1 MSSKSKKPFR
11 ETGVGRFL
19 IEKAPSILGVVGDA
33 ILPGNVISE
42 LINGNQ
48 ELSDNDKAIALE
60 KLRLERAEIDGV
72 TRRWVAD
79 SGSQSWLAR
88 NVRPLTLA
96 TLVLA
101 YVGGWFMGLPTEDT
115 ASLLTWVLCGYFGA
129 RTADKIGVKIPGK
142 NG

>member
-1 MSSKSKKPFR
+1 MSSKSKKPFK

-19 IEKAPSILGVVGDA
+19 IEKAPSILGMVGDA

-48 ELSDNDKAIALE
+48 ELSENDKSIALE
-60 KLRLERAEIDGV
+60 KLRVERAEIDGV

-88 NVRPLTLA
+88 NVRPLTL
-96 TLVLA
+96 TVLVLA
-101 YVGGWFMGLPTEDT
+101 YVGGWYMGLPTEDT

>member
-1 MSSKSKKPFR
+1 MSSKGKKPFK

-19 IEKAPSILGVVGDA
+19 IEKAPSILGMVGDA

-48 ELSDNDKAIALE
+48 ELSENDKSIALE
-60 KLRLERAEIDGV
+60 KLRLERDEIDGV

-88 NVRPLTLA
+88 NIRPLTLA
-96 TLVLA
+96 VLVLA
-101 YVGGWFMGLPTEDT
+101 YVGGWFMGLDTEDT
-115 ASLLTWVLCGYFGA
+115 ASLVTWVLCGYFGA
-129 RTADKIGVKIPGK
+129 RTADKIGVKFPGK
-142 NG
+142 

>member
-1 MSSKSKKPFR
+1 MSKEKKPFK

-19 IEKAPSILGVVGDA
+19 IEKAPSILGIVGDA

-42 LINGNQ
+42 LISGNN
-48 ELSDNDKAIALE
+48 ELSEGDKRIALE

-88 NVRPLTLA
+88 NVRPLTLVV
-96 TLVLA
+96 LVLA
-101 YVGGWFMGLPTEDT
+101 YVGGWYMGLDTSDT
-115 ASLLTWVLCGYFGA
+115 ASLLT
-129 RTADKIGVKIPGK
+129 
-142 NG
+142 

>member
-1 MSSKSKKPFR
+1 MSKEKKPFK

-19 IEKAPSILGVVGDA
+19 IEKAPSILGIVGDA

-42 LINGNQ
+42 LISGNN
-48 ELSDNDKAIALE
+48 ELSEGDKRIALE

-79 SGSQSWLAR
+79 SSSQSWLAR
-88 NVRPLTLA
+88 NVRPMTLVV
-96 TLVLA
+96 LVLA
-101 YVGGWFMGLPTEDT
+101 YVGGWYMRLDTSDT

-129 RTADKIGVKIPGK
+129 RTADKIGVKLPGK
-142 NG
+142 

>member
-1 MSSKSKKPFR
+1 MSKEKKPFK

-19 IEKAPSILGVVGDA
+19 IEKAPSILGIVGDA

-42 LINGNQ
+42 LISGNN
-48 ELSDNDKAIALE
+48 ELTEGDKKIALE

-79 SGSQSWLAR
+79 SSSQSWLAR
-88 NVRPLTLA
+88 NVRPMTLVV
-96 TLVLA
+96 LVLA
-101 YVGGWFMGLPTEDT
+101 YVGGWYMGLDTSDT

-129 RTADKIGVKIPGK
+129 RTADKIGVKLPGK
-142 NG
+142 

>member
-1 MSSKSKKPFR
+1 MSSKGKKPFK

-19 IEKAPSILGVVGDA
+19 IEKAPSILGMVGDA

-48 ELSDNDKAIALE
+48 ELSENDKSIALE

-88 NVRPLTLA
+88 NVRPLTL
-96 TLVLA
+96 TVLVLA
-101 YVGGWFMGLPTEDT
+101 YVGGWYMGLPTEDT

>member
-1 MSSKSKKPFR
+1 MSSKSKKPFK

-19 IEKAPSILGVVGDA
+19 IEKAPSILGMVGDA

-48 ELSDNDKAIALE
+48 ELSENDKSIALE
-60 KLRLERAEIDGV
+60 KLRVERAEIDGV

-79 SGSQSWLAR
+79 SRSQSWLAR
-88 NVRPLTLA
+88 NVRPLTL
-96 TLVLA
+96 TVLVLA
-101 YVGGWFMGLPTEDT
+101 YVGGWYMGLPTEDT

>member
-48 ELSDNDKAIALE
+48 ELSDGDKAIALE

-79 SGSQSWLAR
+79 SSSQSWLAR

-96 TLVLA
+96 VLVLA
-101 YVGGWFMGLPTEDT
+101 YVGGWYMGLPTEDT

-129 RTADKIGVKIPGK
+129 RTADKIGVKIPSK

>member
-1 MSSKSKKPFR
+1 MSKEKKPFK

-19 IEKAPSILGVVGDA
+19 IEKAPSILGIVGDA

-42 LINGNQ
+42 LISGNN
-48 ELSDNDKAIALE
+48 ELSEGDKRIALE

-88 NVRPLTLA
+88 NVRPLTLVV
-96 TLVLA
+96 LVLT
-101 YVGGWFMGLPTEDT
+101 YVGGWYMGLDTSDT

-129 RTADKIGVKIPGK
+129 RTADKIGVKLPGK
-142 NG
+142 

>member
-1 MSSKSKKPFR
+1 MSKEKKPFK

-19 IEKAPSILGVVGDA
+19 IEKAPSILGIVGDA

-42 LINGNQ
+42 LISGNN
-48 ELSDNDKAIALE
+48 ELSEGDKRIALE

-79 SGSQSWLAR
+79 SSSHSWLAR
-88 NVRPLTLA
+88 NVRPMTLVV
-96 TLVLA
+96 LVLA
-101 YVGGWFMGLPTEDT
+101 YVGGWYMGLDTSDT

-129 RTADKIGVKIPGK
+129 RTADKIGVKLPGK
-142 NG
+142 

>member
-1 MSSKSKKPFR
+1 MSNKKKPFK
-11 ETGVGRFL
+11 ETGVGKFL
-19 IEKAPSILGVVGDA
+19 IEKAPSILGIVGDA

-42 LINGNQ
+42 LISGNQ
-48 ELSDNDKAIALE
+48 ELSEGDKAIALE

-96 TLVLA
+96 VLVLA
-101 YVGGWFMGLPTEDT
+101 YVGGWYMGLPTEDT

-129 RTADKIGVKIPGK
+129 RTADKIGVKLPGK
-142 NG
+142 

>member
-1 MSSKSKKPFR
+1 MSSRGKKPFK

-19 IEKAPSILGVVGDA
+19 IDKAPSILGMVGDA

-48 ELSDNDKAIALE
+48 QLSENDKSIALE

-88 NVRPLTLA
+88 NVRPLTLIV
-96 TLVLA
+96 LVGA
-101 YVGGWFMGLPTEDT
+101 YVGGWYMGLPTEDT

>member
-1 MSSKSKKPFR
+1 MSNKGKKPFR

-48 ELSDNDKAIALE
+48 ELSDNDKSIALE